1 MKEGRDSGLVAPAPV
16 ASKYMERK
24 QGGGDIEEGGQ
35 DWTPM
40 GEQ

>member
-1 MKEGRDSGLVAPAPV
+1 MKEVRDRGLVAPAPV

-24 QGGGDIEEGGQ
+24 QEGGESEEGGQ